1 MNITGHIDL
10 DRVLRG
16 RRREVMGKT
25 RCEKWKL
32 RRLPRRIRSVLL
44 FWVAVEL
51 AMARIVVGVC
61 DSPMLMNKQSTSQLR
76 GAPASRIV
84 FYPNVIVKVTYFHPQ
99 CITKSYKRPS
109 ANGFDQ
115 HCC

>member
-32 RRLPRRIRSVLL
+32 RRLPRRIRSLKLL
-44 FWVAVEL
+44 RFVDEL
-51 AMARIVVGVC
+51 ESFKV
-61 DSPMLMNKQSTSQLR
+61 
-76 GAPASRIV
+76 SRV
-84 FYPNVIVKVTYFHPQ
+84 QFH
-99 CITKSYKRPS
+99 YL
-109 ANGFDQ
+109 
-115 HCC
+115 